1 MDTLSGG
8 DNFVKIALSPFWK
21 KVCSER
27 KEFAPLGSKFFPFRV
42 YSFPK
47 GFGMWEGKQDF
58 TIFSCKLLLQI

>member
-42 YSFPK
+42 YSFTYGVWYAGRQT
-47 GFGMWEGKQDF
+47 GFHNF
-58 TIFSCKLLLQI
+58 LL